1 MVAFFLK
8 RVIILIYYFESP
20 IVFSR
25 MIGMRFS
32 RKEGEA
38 MGFSQFLDS
47 RRDRAKALVK
57 ILKEQFS
64 YVSILGADSKSTA
77 IRVDASTSNIS
88 NGQDTECGFVVKL
101 NNGSCFFEYAMDDIG
116 EDVATLAEE
125 IKEAFSA
132 SAALK
137 QASIEHISLKDEPLV
152 QSFARASDLH
162 EYSDA
167 QLLDFCQKTQ
177 KELQGK
183 SENILNAMV
192 ALNTMEVSKLFI
204 SQNRELDQ
212 NYAFIGGVLVLVY
225 RENEKVVQVYN
236 FEGSQNVADVMAAL
250 PSKMDALVDRAHH
263 LCYAKPIEPGV
274 YDVITDPSITGLIAH
289 EAFGHGVEMDQFV
302 KDRALAKQYV
312 GQYVASPICNM
323 KDGAASALSIASYF
337 FDDDGVLAGDT
348 QIIKDGILVTGISDL
363 ASASQLGTSP
373 TGNGRRQS
381 TRRKAYTRMTNTFF
395 EKGTDKLE
403 DMIAS
408 IKHGYMLFETDN
420 GMEDPKNWAIQCVAQ
435 YGIEIVDGKLTENY
449 VSPVVM
455 SGYVPDLL
463 KSISMISDDFEIC
476 GSGFCGKGYKE
487 WVRVSDGGPALKA
500 RVKLG

>member
-1 MVAFFLK
+1 
-8 RVIILIYYFESP
+8 
-20 IVFSR
+20 
-25 MIGMRFS
+25 
-32 RKEGEA
+32 
-38 MGFSQFLDS
+38 MGFSEFLDS
-47 RRDRAKALVK
+47 RRTRVKDLVG

-64 YVSILGADSKSTA
+64 YVSVLGADSKSTA
-77 IRVDASTSNIS
+77 IRVDANTSSIG
-88 NGQDTECGFVVKL
+88 NGQDTECGFVIKI
-101 NNGSCFFEYAMDDIG
+101 NNGGCFFEYSLDDIG
-116 EDVATLAEE
+116 EDVGSLAQE
-125 IKEAFSA
+125 IKEAFSV

-137 QASIEHISLKDEPLV
+137 QQPIEDIHLEDEPLV
-152 QSFARASDLH
+152 RSFTRQTDLH
-162 EYSDA
+162 QFSDA
-167 QLLDFCQKTQ
+167 QLLEFCKKTQ
-177 KELQGK
+177 KMLQSK

-192 ALNTMEVSKLFI
+192 ALNTMEISKLFI
-204 SQNRELDQ
+204 SANRELDQ
-212 NYAFIGGVLVLVY
+212 NYGFIGAVMVLVY
-225 RENEKVVQVYN
+225 KENEKVVQVYD
-236 FEGSQNVADVMAAL
+236 FDGSTNVSDVMTRL
-250 PSKMDALVDRAHH
+250 PQRLDALADRAHH
-263 LCYAKPIEPGV
+263 LAFAKPIEPGV

-302 KDRALAKQYV
+302 KDRALAKEYV
-312 GQYVASPICNM
+312 GKYVASPICNM

-363 ASASQLGTSP
+363 ASASQLGLPP

-381 TRRKAYTRMTNTFF
+381 ARRKAYTRMTNTFF

-463 KSISMISDDFEIC
+463 KSISMISDDFAIC

-487 WVRVSDGGPALKA
+487 WVRVSDGGPALKV